1 MDHEK
6 AARLGRSLFFVGSA
20 ACLATMFFYL
30 APASLAYMNEA
41 NHVGPEGVPAEV
53 ARGKQVWQKF
63 LCIDCHTLLG
73 DGTQYAPELGRIGI
87 KRDDAYLKA
96 YVMNAQMLNP
106 SGGMPAFPAMT
117 EKEADDLVAFLNHT
131 SQVNLPKPLWAEMK
145 AKRDPYDK
153 RAYAPETNPF
163 YRSYWPPRPMSA
175 DKQ

>member
-6 AARLGRSLFFVGSA
+6 AARLGRALFFGGSA
-20 ACLATMFFYL
+20 LCLGVMFFYL
-30 APASLAYMNEA
+30 TPASLAYMNQA

-63 LCIDCHTLLG
+63 GCVDCHTILG

-87 KRDDAYLKA
+87 LRDDAYLKA
-96 YVMNAQMLNP
+96 YVKGAQTLNP
-106 SGGMPAFPAMT
+106 SGGMPSFPAMSDD
-117 EKEADDLVAFLNHT
+117 EAADLVAFLNHT
-131 SQVNLPKPLWAEMK
+131 SRVNLPKDLWAEMK

-153 RAYAPETNPF
+153 RAYDPKTNPF
-163 YRSYWPPRPMSA
+163 HRSYWPPRPMSA